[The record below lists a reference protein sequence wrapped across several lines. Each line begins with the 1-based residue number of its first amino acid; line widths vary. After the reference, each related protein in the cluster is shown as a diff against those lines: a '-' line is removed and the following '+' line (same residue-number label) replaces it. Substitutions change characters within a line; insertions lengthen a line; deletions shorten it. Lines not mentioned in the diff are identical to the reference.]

1 MILDRADCSTYVL
14 PNWHCWGCFLWAGG
28 QSQAVY
34 LQALFVDTGAVT
46 IAVGASTVAKYCLQR
61 QWHPAGTNY
70 SFPRPLCAQQIW
82 HHLRTSQMCL
92 EQRLIGACNAQSQSH
107 LCLLFTYIL
116 HAEIPRTHKKQHS
129 HLHRHQPLS
138 PSSSS
143 TNTCCPKLNIPPTST
158 IT

>member
-70 SFPRPLCAQQIW
+70 SFPRPLHVAHTKTQSTHTHTHTHTHTTELVQS
-82 HHLRTSQMCL
+82 TSIGSL
-92 EQRLIGACNAQSQSH
+92 SDLSRALPTELLTKHFHILIYSFSRSH
-107 LCLLFTYIL
+107 SP
-116 HAEIPRTHKKQHS
+116 PRE
-129 HLHRHQPLS
+129 RIG
-138 PSSSS
+138 
-143 TNTCCPKLNIPPTST
+143 LNGHN
-158 IT
+158 ITTTVFA